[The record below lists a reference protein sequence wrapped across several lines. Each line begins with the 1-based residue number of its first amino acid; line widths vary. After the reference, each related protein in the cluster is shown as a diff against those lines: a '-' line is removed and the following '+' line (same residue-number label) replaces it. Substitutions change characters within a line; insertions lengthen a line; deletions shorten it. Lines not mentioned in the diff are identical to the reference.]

1 MGPKQT
7 VGLFP
12 YQWDQC
18 LEDPIEKSKVH
29 TPNISQCKWFWF
41 TKTIRYLD
49 SDVKLLKRKVLTGR
63 FLGVLPHTGDTIVYI
78 TLTDELTKWEATNYF
93 MSYVIETY

>member
-29 TPNISQCKWFWF
+29 TPNISQCKWF
-41 TKTIRYLD
+41 
-49 SDVKLLKRKVLTGR
+49 GR